1 MNVKKE
7 KDSQIIFIL
16 MISFPICLIL
26 FCSFFLIDFIVNK
39 NEQLPSQPILYANFN
54 DLGYSN
60 KLKSLSINHVQLTC
74 EKNKKMSMKIE
85 FKKLEG
91 REPVNVIT
99 DSFCEKPG
107 NMFKWFSYSISARE
121 NYSYKLITDEI
132 NKVIEKNKVSINIY
146 NKDEPEISD
155 MLIKNFASASK
166 EKKFTEVLFTCDK
179 KGDFYSYKSDTGFR
193 NESKE
198 GKLKIVCEGANQNFE
213 INNKLEV
220 HTYNQVSSEIIKS
233 AYKDFLGGDEKLN
246 F

>member
-7 KDSQIIFIL
+7 KDSQISFIL
-16 MISFPICLIL
+16 IFFPICFALL
-26 FCSFFLIDFIVNK
+26 CSFVLIDFIFDK

-60 KLKSLSINHVQLTC
+60 KLESLSINHVQLTC

-91 REPVNVIT
+91 RKPINVIT

-107 NMFKWFSYSISARE
+107 KMFQWFSYSISARE

-146 NKDEPEISD
+146 NKDEPEVSN

-166 EKKFTEVLFTCDK
+166 EKKFTEVLFICDK
-179 KGDFYSYKSDTGFR
+179 KGDFYSYKSYTGY
-193 NESKE
+193 ESKK
-198 GKLKIVCEGANQNFE
+198 GKLKILCEGENQNFE
-213 INNKLEV
+213 INNKLKV
-220 HTYNQVSSEIIKS
+220 HTYNQVSSEIIES
-233 AYKDFLGGDEKLN
+233 VYKDFLGGDEKLN